1 MGRFIFVSFGLLVV
15 FLSLSG
21 TAADCPPGWS
31 SYEGHCYKPF
41 NEAKNWADAENF
53 CTQQHTGGHL
63 VSFHSTEETDFV
75 GKLAFQTFGQS
86 IFWIG
91 LSNVWNDFVSCS
103 VGFSALG
110 RSSVVYKGGGGNS
123 LELSSA
129 PGDFVKRKKCSWQWS
144 NGAMLKYEDWAE
156 ESYCVY
162 FKSTNNKWRSRSCRM
177 LAHFVCEFQA

>member
-1 MGRFIFVSFGLLVV
+1 MGRLVFVSFGLLVV

-21 TAADCPPGWS
+21 TAADCPSGWS

-41 NEAKNWADAENF
+41 NEPKTWDDAENF

-63 VSFHSTEETDFV
+63 VSFHSTEEADFV
-75 GKLAFQTFGQS
+75 SKLAFQTFGQS

-91 LSNVWNDFVSCS
+91 LSNVWN
-103 VGFSALG
+103 
-110 RSSVVYKGGGGNS
+110 
-123 LELSSA
+123 
-129 PGDFVKRKKCSWQWS
+129 KCSWQWS

-162 FKSTNNKWRSRSCRM
+162 FKSTNNKWRSRACRM